1 MTKHLL
7 YVGDPM
13 CSWCWGFAPT
23 KRRIEAQCE
32 GRAEV
37 SLIVGGLRPFTTE
50 PQDDERK
57 TFLREHWQEIG
68 EKTGQPFAFHLLD
81 RDDFVYDTEPPS
93 RAAVVVRHLEGQRRA
108 LDFFSEL
115 QRAFYADNADVT
127 QAETLTK
134 LARNFGVD
142 ADAFAAKFE
151 TEEMR
156 QATIE
161 DFQMA
166 RSLGVTGFPTVVV
179 KDDEGY
185 AYLTVGYQ
193 PYEHLERLLGAWLD
207 GNVERRVPQP
217 TQ

>member
-1 MTKHLL
+1 MTKQLI

-23 KRRIEAQCE
+23 KRRIEEQCQ

-37 SLIVGGLRPFTTE
+37 SLVVGGLRPFTTE

-57 TFLREHWQEIG
+57 AFLREHWQEIG

-93 RAAVVVRHLEGQRRA
+93 RAAVVVRHLDGQA
-108 LDFFSEL
+108 KAPDFFSEL

-127 QAETLTK
+127 QAATLTA
-134 LARNFGVD
+134 LARDFGVD
-142 ADAFAAKFE
+142 GDAFAANFE
-151 TEEMR
+151 TDEMR
-156 QATIE
+156 QATTE
-161 DFQMA
+161 DFQLA

-193 PYEHLERLLGAWLD
+193 PYEQLGTLLDAWLD
-207 GNVERRVPQP
+207 GNVERRVAQG
-217 TQ
+217 

>member
-1 MTKHLL
+1 MTKQLI

-13 CSWCWGFAPT
+13 CSWCWGFAPV
-23 KRRIEAQCE
+23 KRRIEEQCE

-37 SLIVGGLRPFTTE
+37 SLAVGGLRPFTTE
-50 PQDDERK
+50 PQDDQRK
-57 TFLREHWQEIG
+57 AFLREHWQEIG
-68 EKTGQPFAFHLLD
+68 DKTGQPFAFHLLD
-81 RDDFVYDTEPPS
+81 RDDFVYDTEPAS
-93 RAAVVVRHLEGQRRA
+93 RAAVVVRHLDGQAKA

-127 QAETLTK
+127 EAATLTA
-134 LARNFGVD
+134 LARDFGVD
-142 ADAFAAKFE
+142 GDAFAERLE

-161 DFQMA
+161 DFQLA

-179 KDDEGY
+179 KDDQGY

-193 PYEHLERLLGAWLD
+193 PYEQLGSLLDAWLD
-207 GNVERRVPQP
+207 GRVERRAAEG
-217 TQ
+217 

>member
-1 MTKHLL
+1 MTKQLI

-13 CSWCWGFAPT
+13 CSWCWGFAPV
-23 KRRIEAQCE
+23 KRRIEEQCE

-37 SLIVGGLRPFTTE
+37 SLVVGGLRPFTTE
-50 PQDDERK
+50 PQDDQRK
-57 TFLREHWQEIG
+57 AFLREHWQEIG
-68 EKTGQPFAFHLLD
+68 DKTGQPFAFHLLD
-81 RDDFVYDTEPPS
+81 RDDFVYDTELAS
-93 RAAVVVRHLEGQRRA
+93 RAAVVVRHLDGQAKA

-127 QAETLTK
+127 EAATLTA
-134 LARNFGVD
+134 LARDFGVD
-142 ADAFAAKFE
+142 GDAFAERLE

-161 DFQMA
+161 DFQLA

-179 KDDEGY
+179 KDDQGY

-193 PYEHLERLLGAWLD
+193 PYEQLGSLLDAWLD
-207 GNVERRVPQP
+207 GRVERRAAEG
-217 TQ
+217 

>member
-1 MTKHLL
+1 MTKQLI

-13 CSWCWGFAPT
+13 CSWCWGFAPV
-23 KRRIEAQCE
+23 KRRIEEQCE

-37 SLIVGGLRPFTTE
+37 SLVVGGLRPFTTE
-50 PQDDERK
+50 PQDDQRK

-68 EKTGQPFAFHLLD
+68 DKTGQPFAFHLLD
-81 RDDFVYDTEPPS
+81 RDDFVYDTEPAS
-93 RAAVVVRHLEGQRRA
+93 RAAVVVRHLDGQAKA

-127 QAETLTK
+127 EAATLTA
-134 LARNFGVD
+134 LARDFGVD
-142 ADAFAAKFE
+142 GDAFAEHLE

-161 DFQMA
+161 DFQLA

-179 KDDEGY
+179 KDDQGY

-193 PYEHLERLLGAWLD
+193 PYEQLGTLLDAWLD
-207 GNVERRVPQP
+207 GRVQRRASEG
-217 TQ
+217 